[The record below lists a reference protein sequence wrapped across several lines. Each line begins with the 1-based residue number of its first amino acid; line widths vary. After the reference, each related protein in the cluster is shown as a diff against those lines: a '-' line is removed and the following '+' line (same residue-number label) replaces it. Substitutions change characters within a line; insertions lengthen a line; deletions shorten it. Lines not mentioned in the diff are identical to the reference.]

1 MELKEFIKIR
11 NRELTNLIQDNGLSG
26 AVKDAIKTYMKV
38 RHETLKEHLQYL
50 TGHLGEKEKP
60 LTITIGAEDGTKE
73 LFTKLFEKLSTPSEY
88 ALIEPP
94 TKLSMKVSEALNGV
108 EASELGAEASELGAE
123 ASKLEAESEGSESEA
138 ELEGSKSEAEASE
151 PETELKAPESE
162 ERLPITPIPMG
173 TNTSA
178 ICVMSF

>member
-108 EASELGAEASELGAE
+108 EASELGAEAS
-123 ASKLEAESEGSESEA
+123 KLEAESEGSESEA